1 MGRDFIGVWTGL
13 HPLFAFLFGGDSCCF
28 CCCYISRLV
37 FDGCSRRL
45 LLVLTCIENGIN
57 GCRFSGGLV
66 RTRLSGRLPYGLFY
80 GLSFGLFAG
89 GLGCTGSRF
98 AEKVALYWLFSGG
111 GCGTAFATFRGYLGT
126 LFCCELEE
134 VVQAQYRGRKKGKF
148 DFFFRFGQWFF
159 YGSGYR
165 FYRIGSGRRFGWG
178 RLRCGSIFRFGSFSL
193 LRYCFR
199 CRCLLHFFGL
209 FRCFIQP
216 CGLGML
222 HLCPALLFF
231 QREELL
237 IWMMGIFR
245 KM

>member
-80 GLSFGLFAG
+80 GLSFGLLPVGWAVPAAG
-89 GLGCTGSRF
+89 SPKRLPCTGCFREEDAERRLPRF
-98 AEKVALYWLFSGG
+98 GVIWVRSSAVNSKRSYRLNTGG
-111 GCGTAFATFRGYLGT
+111 
-126 LFCCELEE
+126 E
-134 VVQAQYRGRKKGKF
+134 KGKV
-148 DFFFRFGQWFF
+148 RFLLSVRAMVF

-178 RLRCGSIFRFGSFSL
+178 RLRCGSISGSGALVCSGTVFGAGACSTSLVCSGVSFNRVGWVCCTCA
-193 LRYCFR
+193 LRCCSSNGR
-199 CRCLLHFFGL
+199 NC
-209 FRCFIQP
+209 
-216 CGLGML
+216 
-222 HLCPALLFF
+222 
-231 QREELL
+231 
-237 IWMMGIFR
+237 
-245 KM
+245 